1 MKRENKYSKTVSLLK
16 ESIYQKKILL
26 FVMGIILVVTTMI
39 NSLIFPYLL
48 SNVVSALFSKDGI
61 LLKRF
66 IFLFIFCVIV
76 NLLFSFINSI
86 TNYYFQKDVNLYFEN
101 KILNFYKNLKFWG
114 NSKQLLD
121 VQSILGKNIQ
131 GCPSSYIGFI
141 MGCMSLILT
150 VISSIIYAVKINVLI
165 LIPCILMFLIIIL
178 CSKTSFEKI
187 SKYQEQLTKLDN
199 KLYQREWQYITNN
212 EIGRFLNQE
221 KLYKGY
227 DTDTE
232 EYINIMIKLRRI
244 QKRYEVFHIS
254 SNILVVLIV
263 VFAGTVLSIYG
274 KTNLK
279 EIYALTLIL
288 PNISNSFF
296 MIPMSFVDYKKIT
309 GSFKEIE
316 KFLNLEVYDSSSKK
330 SFDENIK
337 SLSVKINDFSYA
349 NSEKIVL
356 KNADFSIDKP
366 EMIYLVGKSG
376 CGKSTLLKVI
386 AQLIEGNSSVKNI
399 KLNNEN
405 IDNFD
410 RASLWSKIGYLS
422 QEPFVI
428 NSSILHNITLQ
439 HNTINEEKL
448 MNAIKIANLN
458 TFIEKQDL
466 GFDTVIDQNSVS
478 SGELQKIC
486 LSRIL
491 YSDYN
496 LLLLDEA
503 FSAVDPSTAEKIDL
517 SLKNYAKENNIIILN
532 IVHNCSIIDDD
543 DKIIFIDSDSTAHGI
558 YKHSDLKTENE
569 EYKQYIDLYFNSVNG
584 GNVV

>member
-1 MKRENKYSKTVSLLK
+1 MRRENKYSKTASLLK
-16 ESIYQKKILL
+16 ESIYQKKMLL
-26 FVMGIILVVTTMI
+26 FILGIILIVTTVI
-39 NSLIFPYLL
+39 NSLIFPHLL
-48 SNVVSALFSKDGI
+48 SNVVSALFSKDTT

-66 IFLFIFCVIV
+66 IFLFIFCVVI
-76 NLLFSFINSI
+76 NLLLSFINSI

-114 NSKQLLD
+114 NSKQLLE

-187 SKYQEQLTKLDN
+187 SKYQERLTKLDN

-232 EYINIMIKLRRI
+232 EYINIMLKLRRI

-309 GSFKEIE
+309 GSLKEIE

-330 SFDENIK
+330 SFDESIK

-356 KNADFSIDKP
+356 KNADFFIDKP

-386 AQLIEGNSSVKNI
+386 AQLIAGNSSVKNI

-410 RASLWSKIGYLS
+410 RTSLWSKIGYLS

-428 NSSILHNITLQ
+428 SGSILDNITVQ

-466 GFDTVIDQNSVS
+466 GFDTVIDQNSIS
-478 SGELQKIC
+478 SGELQKVC

-491 YSDYN
+491 YSDYD

-503 FSAVDPSTAEKIDL
+503 FSAVDPSTAEKIDF
-517 SLKNYAKENNIIILN
+517 SLKNYAKENSMIILN

-543 DKIIFIDSDSTAHGI
+543 DKVIFIDSDSTAHGI
-558 YKHSDLKTENE
+558 CKHLVLKTENE
-569 EYKQYIDLYFNSVNG
+569 EYKQYIDLDFNSVNG
-584 GNVV
+584 GNAL